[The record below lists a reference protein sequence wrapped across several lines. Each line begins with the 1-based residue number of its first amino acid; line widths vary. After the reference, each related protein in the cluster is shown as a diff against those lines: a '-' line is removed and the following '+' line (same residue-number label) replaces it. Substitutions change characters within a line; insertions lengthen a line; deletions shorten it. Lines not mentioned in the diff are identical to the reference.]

1 MILREAVFDDG
12 ALSPVEPNVNSPP
25 VPAAKLKLGVALKFM
40 PVEGPVDEELAPKGA
55 LLVLGV

>member
-1 MILREAVFDDG
+1 MMSNKTESRMVDTY
-12 ALSPVEPNVNSPP
+12 PNVNSPP
-25 VPAAKLKLGVALKFM
+25 VPVAKLKLGVALKFM